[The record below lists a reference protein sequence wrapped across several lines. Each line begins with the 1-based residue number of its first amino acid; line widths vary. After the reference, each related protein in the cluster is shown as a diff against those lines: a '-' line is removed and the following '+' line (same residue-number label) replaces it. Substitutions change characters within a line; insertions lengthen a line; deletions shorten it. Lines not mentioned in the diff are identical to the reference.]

1 MTNLGFAR
9 SREPEKDEMRY
20 RNGLLHIR
28 GAAIAMAMLLPSAF
42 TFAIGAE
49 IVVNEK
55 QIDIRA
61 GALARVISTDG
72 GNLSTT
78 DISVAQ
84 HQILATPGS
93 ELSVRFQLAA
103 PNREPIGLTPEEA
116 GKAASTAG
124 FQKTDAP
131 GAAGQD
137 VRDQKTVRWIGS
149 VVVRSGSWSDHF
161 EIVGSKVTQPGD
173 GLKRLTIVSRARRGS
188 RLDGVSVELV
198 YDAYD
203 DYPVIRKSVRI
214 ANNGPRWLKIDQ
226 LMIDDITLADGW
238 RGATPLTPAERGASS
253 SVIALGAADRSAG
266 IIAVSEIPSALR
278 ANYPNGSMGYAP
290 ALFEWVIGPSECFSS
305 EPVFHFAYEGKV
317 EKTISGVSTPL
328 DRAVEGPFKAFLARH
343 VGLASSSAPTCSP
356 LWSSWS
362 NFGPKVDDRTI
373 RRQADIAARCG
384 FVALQIDDG
393 WQRDRLG
400 TQIDTEKFPDFDAT
414 CRHIRD
420 KGLKLG
426 LWVSCFRTSDSPDL
440 KALPDAR
447 CLPVVRRLA
456 GLGMSYASSWR
467 DYYAKDLAGL
477 AKRYGVSYFKQDFS
491 NIRFGDIAKGHES
504 RTRAESLLRGLRG
517 LLAAQ
522 DAIRRQLPEVN
533 MEITHEIYWG
543 TPGVPC
549 DIAVLKHV
557 SFYHIPPNDYSG
569 VVPWKTPFDA
579 NSKAWNLDPNKTRE
593 QLVRGCFNARQRF
606 FAHRG
611 LPLQCIEYYAAAT
624 VNARGSLTAQVQD
637 RQVCSW
643 LMGIPS
649 VYAGDLTSLSEENIV
664 RYRRLFDI
672 VKRLQH
678 DYDIYRHFQYSGV
691 PEPTDTGWHWW
702 GKLKDDG
709 CGAVVVLRGSD
720 GEPQRSINIPWV
732 VAGRKYRVAGLIG
745 GRQYGTFTAEQL
757 RSGAVLVTL
766 PELGQEILELAKD

>member
-1 MTNLGFAR
+1 
-9 SREPEKDEMRY
+9 
-20 RNGLLHIR
+20 
-28 GAAIAMAMLLPSAF
+28 MAMLLPSAF
-42 TFAIGAE
+42 TSAIGAE
-49 IVVNEK
+49 IVVKEK

-61 GALARVISTDG
+61 GALARAISTDG

-78 DISVAQ
+78 DITVAQ
-84 HQILATPGS
+84 QRILAAPGG
-93 ELSVRFQLAA
+93 ELVVRFQFAD
-103 PNREPIGLTPEEA
+103 PDREPVGLTQEEA
-116 GKAASTAG
+116 GTAVSSTG
-124 FQKTDAP
+124 FQKADVP
-131 GAAGQD
+131 GPAGQD
-137 VRDQKTVRWIGS
+137 VRDQKAVRWIDPVS
-149 VVVRSGSWSDHF
+149 VRSGSWADQF
-161 EIVGSKVTQPGD
+161 EVVGSKVTQPAD
-173 GLKRLTIVSRARRGS
+173 GLKRLTISSRARQGS
-188 RLDGVSVELV
+188 RLDGVSVELT

-214 ANNGPRWLKIDQ
+214 ANGGRHWLKIDQ
-226 LMIDDITLADGW
+226 LTIDDIALADKW
-238 RGATPLTPAERGASS
+238 REATLLTPAERGASA
-253 SVIALGAADRSAG
+253 SVVALGAADRSAG

-305 EPVFHFAYEGKV
+305 EPVFQFAYEGKV

-328 DRAVEGPFKAFLARH
+328 DRAVERPFKAFLARH
-343 VGLASSSAPTCSP
+343 VGVHSVGPICSP

-362 NFGPKVDDRTI
+362 NFGPRIDDRVV

-384 FVALQIDDG
+384 FVTLQLDDG

-400 TQIDTEKFPDFDAT
+400 TEPDPAKFPDFDAT
-414 CRHIRD
+414 CRYVRD

-426 LWVSCFRTSDSPDL
+426 LWVSCFRTPDSPDL

-456 GLGMSYASSWR
+456 GFGMSYASPWR

-477 AKRYGVSYFKQDFS
+477 AKRYGVGYFKQDFS

-522 DAIRRQLPEVN
+522 DAARLQARDLTLQIS
-533 MEITHEIYWG
+533 HEIYWG

-549 DIAVLKHV
+549 DIAILKHAWL
-557 SFYHIPPNDYSG
+557 YHVPPNDYSG
-569 VVPWKTPFDA
+569 VGPWKTPFDA
-579 NSKAWNLDPNKTRE
+579 NSKAWNVDPNETRE
-593 QLVRGCFNARQRF
+593 KLVRGCFNARQRF

-611 LPLQCIEYYAAAT
+611 LPLQCIEYYGAAT
-624 VNARGSLTAQVQD
+624 ANVRGSLTQQVQD

-643 LMGIPS
+643 LMGIPAA
-649 VYAGDLTSLSEENIV
+649 YAGDLTSLSEENIV
-664 RYRRLFDI
+664 HYRRMFDI
-672 VKRLQH
+672 LKRLQH

-702 GKLKDDG
+702 GKLDDDG
-709 CGAVVVLRGSD
+709 CGAVVVIRGSQ
-720 GEPQRSINIPWV
+720 GEQQRSINIPWV

-757 RSGAVLVTL
+757 RSGAISVTL
-766 PELGQEILELAKD
+766 PKLGQEILELANE